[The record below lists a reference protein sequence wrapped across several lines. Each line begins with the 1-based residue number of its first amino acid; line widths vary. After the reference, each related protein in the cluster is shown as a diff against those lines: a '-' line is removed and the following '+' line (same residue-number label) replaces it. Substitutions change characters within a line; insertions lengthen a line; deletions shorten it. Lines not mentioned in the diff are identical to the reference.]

1 MVKRDIF
8 EKVVAWLE
16 EERVIVLK
24 GARKTGKTTLLL
36 QLSVKDIAG
45 IVVQYL

>member
-8 EKVVAWLE
+8 EEVVAWLE
-16 EERVIVLK
+16 EEQVIVLE
-24 GARKTGKTTLLL
+24 GARQTGKTTLLL
-36 QLSVKDIAG
+36 QLNVKDIAG

>member
-8 EKVVAWLE
+8 EKVMAWLE
-16 EERVIVLK
+16 EEWVIVLK
-24 GARKTGKTTLLL
+24 GARQTGKTTQLL
-36 QLSVKDIAG
+36 QLNVKDIAE